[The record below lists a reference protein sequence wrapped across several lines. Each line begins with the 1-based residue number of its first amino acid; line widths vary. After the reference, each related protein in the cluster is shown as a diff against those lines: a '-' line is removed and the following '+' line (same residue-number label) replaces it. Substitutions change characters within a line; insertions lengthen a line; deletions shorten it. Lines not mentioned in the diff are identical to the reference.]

1 MLVPD
6 NEGEYVPLRVAPPP
20 ALLKPAAPTPAW
32 AADCDDAVEASCDN
46 GVTVLDLGEVTDW
59 PEGNDGCC
67 WAPV

>member
-1 MLVPD
+1 M
-6 NEGEYVPLRVAPPP
+6 APPP

-32 AADCDDAVEASCDN
+32 AADCDDAVEASCDS

-67 WAPV
+67 WAPA